1 MKPFCSCQPEPAEME
16 DSLQILYNCIY
27 FLFLQAVLSSVH
39 DLTKLR
45 KSRILN
51 SSKCTF
57 QEALMQ
63 LSTPVILYLL
73 LINLIAFALMGVDKS
88 RARRHKWR
96 IPEKTLFLSA
106 LLGGSIG
113 SIAGMQVFR
122 HKTKHWYFVVG
133 MPCIL
138 IAEGLL
144 GYFILNR

>member
-39 DLTKLR
+39 DLTKLW

-73 LINLIAFALMGVDKS
+73 LINLLAFALMGVD
-88 RARRHKWR
+88 
-96 IPEKTLFLSA
+96 LS
-106 LLGGSIG
+106 
-113 SIAGMQVFR
+113 
-122 HKTKHWYFVVG
+122 
-133 MPCIL
+133 L
-138 IAEGLL
+138 IH
-144 GYFILNR
+144 I

>member
-1 MKPFCSCQPEPAEME
+1 
-16 DSLQILYNCIY
+16 
-27 FLFLQAVLSSVH
+27 
-39 DLTKLR
+39 
-45 KSRILN
+45 
-51 SSKCTF
+51 
-57 QEALMQ
+57 MQ

-73 LINLIAFALMGVDKS
+73 LINLIAFA
-88 RARRHKWR
+88 
-96 IPEKTLFLSA
+96 LFLSA